1 MESIHKNVEGNNEKN
16 FNKNKSKKEK
26 DIKTYKKIIFRL
38 QKQKRIE
45 KRPYK
50 KREIDIELKETLK
63 KALEITPEDVELKI
77 ALMYIYIDLRELEN
91 ARKIGNTLFGQTEAK
106 GYLNALSLIEE
117 KSGNYDK
124 AIEYVQKMLEK
135 EPKNQALQDRLE
147 IMEDKKENKPIR
159 EDLLEKKR
167 AYKQIA
173 SLERS
178 VIRETE
184 EQQGILERRG
194 ELSNRNEIL
203 QKNYKR
209 IYGQIRKIAEEI
221 IKKHP
226 EEIVAREKLIKSLYY
241 IGESEQA
248 REEIGKILK
257 LYNRDEVAL
266 WYLSKIQ
273 RDNGELE
280 GEKETLENILE
291 NSEPGTNIKVQKRL
305 ENVKHMIEKKEEKK
319 RLEELKKDT
328 YTEERRKEF
337 IQDLQKDFVQGN
349 ITKQDIKSQI
359 ENARKYPNFDKSLLE
374 LLEMESLMTGDKR
387 EKIEKLENYIDT
399 EPTLTPET
407 YNNILDEISRSRQKI
422 EEDKKI
428 EDYLDKKD
436 QEEEQNRQE
445 RVKEQREYSREIIKR
460 LNKGDIT
467 KKELPKIVSKLETF
481 DDVGK
486 SVFLITKL
494 YEILYDRNK
503 AYESLGKYTSLLRLT
518 SRQRKQIVDLQERLT
533 ESKKQ
538 TGSTARIKGVY
549 EKKNQKEE
557 RYHKKIQKGK
567 IVKALENGKTVKQ
580 ILQTEKGISLKTI
593 MKIKNTQIKKNP
605 ELQQEYANLEEDATI
620 LIKGGYKPKEVY
632 ELMEYDIPFS
642 RIREISK
649 ALKEHE
655 IEI

>member
-147 IMEDKKENKPIR
+147 IMEDKRKNKPIR
-159 EDLLEKKR
+159 EDLLEKRR
-167 AYKQIA
+167 AYKKIA

-178 VIRETE
+178 VIRKTE

-194 ELSNRNEIL
+194 ELSNKNEIL

-428 EDYLDKKD
+428 EDYLDKKE
-436 QEEEQNRQE
+436 QEEEQIRQE
-445 RVKEQREYSREIIKR
+445 RAKEQREYSREIIKR

-467 KKELPKIVSKLETF
+467 KEELPKIVAKLETF

>member
-1 MESIHKNVEGNNEKN
+1 
-16 FNKNKSKKEK
+16 
-26 DIKTYKKIIFRL
+26 
-38 QKQKRIE
+38 
-45 KRPYK
+45 
-50 KREIDIELKETLK
+50 
-63 KALEITPEDVELKI
+63 
-77 ALMYIYIDLRELEN
+77 
-91 ARKIGNTLFGQTEAK
+91 
-106 GYLNALSLIEE
+106 
-117 KSGNYDK
+117 
-124 AIEYVQKMLEK
+124 
-135 EPKNQALQDRLE
+135 
-147 IMEDKKENKPIR
+147 
-159 EDLLEKKR
+159 
-167 AYKQIA
+167 
-173 SLERS
+173 
-178 VIRETE
+178 
-184 EQQGILERRG
+184 
-194 ELSNRNEIL
+194 
-203 QKNYKR
+203 
-209 IYGQIRKIAEEI
+209 
-221 IKKHP
+221 
-226 EEIVAREKLIKSLYY
+226 
-241 IGESEQA
+241 
-248 REEIGKILK
+248 
-257 LYNRDEVAL
+257 
-266 WYLSKIQ
+266 
-273 RDNGELE
+273 
-280 GEKETLENILE
+280 
-291 NSEPGTNIKVQKRL
+291 
-305 ENVKHMIEKKEEKK
+305 MIEKKEEKK

>member
-26 DIKTYKKIIFRL
+26 DIKTYKNIIFRL

-91 ARKIGNTLFGQTEAK
+91 ARKIGNTLFGQTESK

-167 AYKQIA
+167 AYKKIA

-605 ELQQEYANLEEDATI
+605 ELQQKYANLEEDATI